1 MLQALEMED
10 ADMFNQRM
18 LFELLKASRG
28 SVDMFRTLLDSSDFL
43 EEKMEMLR
51 EILDEY
57 HEPKFEDLAAA
68 KGIDLSQAAPAITAQ
83 PEDASDTEP
92 AGESEDDEDEI
103 NFDDYEEDD
112 DDFFTS
118 GTSAG
123 STFAPTPTVV
133 KDKIK
138 AALANW

>member
-1 MLQALEMED
+1 
-10 ADMFNQRM
+10 
-18 LFELLKASRG
+18 
-28 SVDMFRTLLDSSDFL
+28 
-43 EEKMEMLR
+43 MEMLR

-57 HEPKFEDLAAA
+57 TEPRFEDLCKA
-68 KGIDLSQAAPAITAQ
+68 KGIDLSQAAPAITATAESEV
-83 PEDASDTEP
+83 EDETDSASD
-92 AGESEDDEDEI
+92 DDEI
-103 NFDDYEEDD
+103 NFDDYDEDD

-118 GTSAG
+118 GTAAG

>member
-1 MLQALEMED
+1 MKENES
-10 ADMFNQRM
+10 FN
-18 LFELLKASRG
+18 F
-28 SVDMFRTLLDSSDFL
+28 
-43 EEKMEMLR
+43 
-51 EILDEY
+51 
-57 HEPKFEDLAAA
+57 
-68 KGIDLSQAAPAITAQ
+68 
-83 PEDASDTEP
+83 
-92 AGESEDDEDEI
+92 